1 MKKIV
6 AIQITAE
13 TKQAQANLKDINN
26 VLQEQEDI
34 LDEIQREIVKVEK
47 KQSETSGKELARLKK
62 HNDKLKELNN
72 TRKIQT
78 NKIKETK
85 NAQKEANVIL
95 KDATKQNRDFG
106 GVLGV
111 VDKQT
116 GGLISGLQGTMKSL
130 TGATKGFKLMT
141 AAIISTGIGALVL
154 GILALVQSF
163 KRSEAGQEKFQRGMA
178 VIGAVVNQVLDLFA
192 GLGESI
198 VEAFTS
204 PMKSIKSFFTG
215 IKNFVL
221 SPIESTKKAFND
233 AKESAIDFIAETTK
247 EMLVL
252 DKVTKARQKAHH
264 IERDLQVE
272 RAEANR
278 KINDIRLKA
287 EDRETQTAAQ
297 RIKLLREAQQI
308 EEDITAK
315 EIKAQQ
321 ILVDAQILEMEQGL
335 NTIEA
340 KDKLAKMQA
349 KLINLDTKKLRSQRL
364 LQTQITTALNEEK
377 AAKEKAAAE
386 AQKKIDDDKTAA
398 DKIIQDAADL
408 EQKRLDGIKAIQDA
422 FKAAEAERNAITE
435 EEKAIL
441 DKEKAI
447 AALDE
452 LNANEE
458 QKTNIIKYWDSQ
470 IMNAKVLDQ
479 KNNQKILD
487 AKLSAQLNYAA
498 AIGGSLNAL
507 GSLFE
512 QGTAAAKAAALAEII
527 IKTGI
532 GYVQGLDIAQKS
544 AAGTGP
550 AAAFAFPIFYAQQIG
565 AVIGAVSQAKNI
577 LSQVKGGGPSASVGA
592 GAALAQA
599 TPTIQEAPPTFN
611 TVGASETN
619 QLATAIG
626 QQESTPVQAFV
637 VSNDITTAQS
647 LERNIVDGATI

>member
-321 ILVDAQILEMEQGL
+321 ILVDAQIIEM
-335 NTIEA
+335 
-340 KDKLAKMQA
+340 
-349 KLINLDTKKLRSQRL
+349 
-364 LQTQITTALNEEK
+364 
-377 AAKEKAAAE
+377 
-386 AQKKIDDDKTAA
+386 
-398 DKIIQDAADL
+398 